1 MRNGKILVW
10 LGVGVFSGLL
20 MSQAVFADGGFYG
33 RRGEIRHERRE
44 LGRDWRELN
53 HDRGELRR
61 DFRRGAPASEIA
73 GERAEIRHDW
83 QELAHDRRELG
94 SYRGWDRDGD
104 RDDGYR
110 YQPYRR
116 GWYDRDDWWR
126 PYWR

>member
-1 MRNGKILVW
+1 MNNRKILVC

-20 MSQAVFADGGFYG
+20 MSQAAFADSGFYG

-44 LGRDWRELN
+44 LGNDRRELN

-83 QELAHDRRELG
+83 QELAHDRRELWN
-94 SYRGWDRDGD
+94 YRGWDRDD
-104 RDDGYR
+104 VYR

-116 GWYDRDDWWR
+116 GWYDRYGRWQPFWR
-126 PYWR
+126 